1 MEPIKYQFSLKYRK
15 SIAFSRNSEKLG
27 QEMDQSKKKMN
38 LVMKKL
44 GDLLKTSDS
53 SSICTVLALIGLF
66 MLMLFL
72 VLFT

>member
-1 MEPIKYQFSLKYRK
+1 MAPTRYQSKSKYRK
-15 SIAFSRNSEKLG
+15 SIELTRNTEKLG
-27 QEMDQSKKKMN
+27 EEMDKSKKKMN